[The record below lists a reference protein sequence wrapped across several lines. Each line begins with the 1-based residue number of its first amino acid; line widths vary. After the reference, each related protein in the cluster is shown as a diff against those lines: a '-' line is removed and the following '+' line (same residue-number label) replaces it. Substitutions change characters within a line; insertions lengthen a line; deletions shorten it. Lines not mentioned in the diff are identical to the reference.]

1 MILSRPSVQYYAS
14 CGGDVDAPG
23 EAFLMQNL
31 LNAQFTFLAPYLCK
45 AHSDFPNIAM
55 PQKNE
60 GIMKLLPVV
69 WFGRLKISSSGSQAG
84 QVGHLQLQLQFNPL
98 THGRA
103 AHAVPHLPF
112 WIIRGTM
119 LNFQPGL
126 PHLLFLV
133 ICQYQ
138 WESVKTSYS
147 WKLNRKDGTWHEF
160 KYKFLFWTFKFQHAL
175 YTSSASSTGS
185 SSVQTANRTSFP
197 CGLPLR
203 IIWGEFKFNPR
214 SHLWVKKM
222 KIAPEMNF

>member
-1 MILSRPSVQYYAS
+1 MILSRPSFQYYAS

-133 ICQYQ
+133 TCQ
-138 WESVKTSYS
+138 WESVKISYS

-160 KYKFLFWTFKFQHAL
+160 KCKFLFWTFIFQHAL

-197 CGLPLR
+197 CGLPLS

>member
-1 MILSRPSVQYYAS
+1 MILCRPSFQYYAS

-112 WIIRGTM
+112 WKIRGTM
-119 LNFQPGL
+119 LNFQTGL

-133 ICQYQ
+133 ICQ
-138 WESVKTSYS
+138 WESVKISY
-147 WKLNRKDGTWHEF
+147 
-160 KYKFLFWTFKFQHAL
+160 A
-175 YTSSASSTGS
+175 
-185 SSVQTANRTSFP
+185 
-197 CGLPLR
+197 
-203 IIWGEFKFNPR
+203 
-214 SHLWVKKM
+214 
-222 KIAPEMNF
+222 